1 MPKLLIDLN
10 VILDVLLKRSPHA
23 EASAQVLALAER
35 GRIDARICA
44 ASVDTLEYILL
55 EVLSRKAARQHLHT
69 LLNIL
74 KVIPVDQ
81 AVIDA
86 ALALDWS
93 DLEDAIVYQS
103 TRLAGL
109 QGIVSRDGS
118 GFRGGK
124 LTVFT
129 PLELLGSFDE
139 S

>member
-23 EASAQVLALAER
+23 EASTQVLALAER
-35 GRIDARICA
+35 GQIDARICA
-44 ASVDTLEYILL
+44 ASVDTLEYLL
-55 EVLSRKAARQHLHT
+55 TKTLSRKAARKHLHT
-69 LLNIL
+69 LLRIL
-74 KVIPVDQ
+74 KVISVDQ

-86 ALALDWS
+86 ALALNWP

-103 TRLAGL
+103 ARLAGL

-118 GFRGGK
+118 GFRGGE
-124 LTVFT
+124 LAVLT
-129 PLELLGSFDE
+129 PLELLSSFD